1 MATQEGDVA
10 VARKPTNPG
19 SIPRLRKRLRP
30 GGRIYYFYDTG
41 GKPRKEIALGTD
53 YGAAI
58 LEYARLEKSRTSS
71 AIAAQVL
78 TFEYVA
84 NKYMDEVVPTKS
96 PATQKDNAR
105 ELRQL
110 LTFFNDPPGPLE
122 AIEPKHIVQ
131 YLRYRSKTAKVR
143 ANREKALLSA
153 IWNFARQSGYTS
165 LANPCAGIKGNKETG
180 RDTYIEDDMLAS
192 VYQHADQPLKDALDL
207 FYLTA
212 QRIGDTLK
220 MDERHIID
228 DQLLIQQGKT
238 SAKRRIEVVGELK
251 VVIDRILERKKGHKI
266 RSTRLVVMDNGQPM
280 TASMLRGRFDAAR
293 MKAGIEKSAFQMRD
307 LRAKA
312 ATDKEE
318 STGSI
323 RDARDQLGHTTV
335 GMTEQYIRRRK
346 GLKVLP
352 TK

>member
-1 MATQEGDVA
+1 MA
-10 VARKPTNPG
+10 RRPTNPG

-30 GGRIYYFYDTG
+30 GGRVYYYYDAG
-41 GKPRKEIALGTD
+41 DKPRRKIALGSD
-53 YGAAI
+53 YAAAI
-58 LEYARLEKSRTSS
+58 VEYARLEKSRAAS
-71 AIAAQVL
+71 ALVEAVL
-78 TFEYVA
+78 TFEFVA
-84 NKYMDEVVPTKS
+84 TKYMEEVVPTKS
-96 PATQKDNAR
+96 STTQKDNTR
-105 ELRQL
+105 ELKQL
-110 LTFFNDPPGPLE
+110 LIFFNDPPGPLE
-122 AIEPKHIVQ
+122 AIEPKHVVQ

-180 RDTYIEDDMLAS
+180 RDTYVEDEMFAA
-192 VYQHADQPLKDALDL
+192 VYLHADQPLKDALDL

-220 MDERHIID
+220 MDERD
-228 DQLLIQQGKT
+228 LLDNQLLIKQGKT

-251 VVIDRILERKKGHKI
+251 VVIERILERKKGHKI
-266 RSTRLVVMDNGQPM
+266 RSTRLVVMDNGQAM
-280 TASMLRGRFDAAR
+280 TTSMLRGRFDAAR

>member
-1 MATQEGDVA
+1 MA
-10 VARKPTNPG
+10 RRPTNPG

-30 GGRIYYFYDTG
+30 GGRVYYYYDAG
-41 GKPRKEIALGTD
+41 DKPRREIALGSD

-58 LEYARLEKSRTSS
+58 VEYARLEKSRAAS
-71 AIAAQVL
+71 ALVEAVL

-84 NKYMDEVVPTKS
+84 TKYMEEVVPTKS
-96 PATQKDNAR
+96 STTQKDNTR
-105 ELRQL
+105 ELKQL
-110 LTFFNDPPGPLE
+110 LIFFNDPPGPLE
-122 AIEPKHIVQ
+122 AIEPKHVVQ

-180 RDTYIEDDMLAS
+180 RDTYVEDEMFAA
-192 VYQHADQPLKDALDL
+192 VYLHADQPLKDALDL

-220 MDERHIID
+220 MDERD
-228 DQLLIQQGKT
+228 LLDNQLLIKQGKT

-251 VVIDRILERKKGHKI
+251 VVIERILERKKGHKI
-266 RSTRLVVMDNGQPM
+266 RSTRLVVMDNGQAM
-280 TASMLRGRFDAAR
+280 TTSMLRGRFDAAR

>member
-1 MATQEGDVA
+1 MA
-10 VARKPTNPG
+10 RRPTNPG

-30 GGRIYYFYDTG
+30 GGRVYYYYDAG
-41 GKPRKEIALGTD
+41 EKPRREIALGSD

-58 LEYARLEKSRTSS
+58 VEYARLEKSRAAS
-71 AIAAQVL
+71 ALVEAVL

-84 NKYMDEVVPTKS
+84 TKYMEEVVPTKS
-96 PATQKDNAR
+96 STTQKDNTR
-105 ELRQL
+105 ELKQL
-110 LTFFNDPPGPLE
+110 LIFFNDPPGPLE
-122 AIEPKHIVQ
+122 SIEPKHVVQ

-180 RDTYIEDDMLAS
+180 RDTYVEDEMFAA
-192 VYQHADQPLKDALDL
+192 VYLHADQPLKDALDL

-220 MDERHIID
+220 MDERD
-228 DQLLIQQGKT
+228 LLDNQLLIKQGKT

-251 VVIDRILERKKGHKI
+251 MVIDRILERKKGHKI
-266 RSTRLVVMDNGQPM
+266 RSTRLVVMDNGQAM
-280 TASMLRGRFDAAR
+280 TTSMLRGRFDAAR

>member
-1 MATQEGDVA
+1 MA
-10 VARKPTNPG
+10 RRPTNPG

-30 GGRIYYFYDTG
+30 GGRVYYYYDAG
-41 GKPRKEIALGTD
+41 DKPRREIALGSD

-58 LEYARLEKSRTSS
+58 VEYARLEKSRAAS
-71 AIAAQVL
+71 ALVEAVL
-78 TFEYVA
+78 TFEFVA
-84 NKYMDEVVPTKS
+84 TKYMEEVVPTKS
-96 PATQKDNAR
+96 STTQKDNTR
-105 ELRQL
+105 ELKQL
-110 LTFFNDPPGPLE
+110 LIFFNDPPGPLE
-122 AIEPKHIVQ
+122 AIEPKHVVQ

-180 RDTYIEDDMLAS
+180 RDTYVEDEMFAA
-192 VYQHADQPLKDALDL
+192 VYLHADQPLKDALDL

-220 MDERHIID
+220 MDERD
-228 DQLLIQQGKT
+228 LLDNQLLIKQGKT

-251 VVIDRILERKKGHKI
+251 VVIERILERKKGHKI
-266 RSTRLVVMDNGQPM
+266 RSTRLVVMDNGQAM
-280 TASMLRGRFDAAR
+280 TTSMLRGRFDAAR

>member
-1 MATQEGDVA
+1 MA
-10 VARKPTNPG
+10 RRPTNPG

-30 GGRIYYFYDTG
+30 GGRVYYYYDAG
-41 GKPRKEIALGTD
+41 DKPRREIALGSD

-58 LEYARLEKSRTSS
+58 VEYARLEKSRAAS
-71 AIAAQVL
+71 ALVEAVL
-78 TFEYVA
+78 TFEFVA
-84 NKYMDEVVPTKS
+84 TKYMEEVVPTKS
-96 PATQKDNAR
+96 STTQKDNTR
-105 ELRQL
+105 ELKQL
-110 LTFFNDPPGPLE
+110 LIFFNDPPGPLE
-122 AIEPKHIVQ
+122 AIEPKHVVQ

-180 RDTYIEDDMLAS
+180 RDTYVEDEMFAA
-192 VYQHADQPLKDALDL
+192 VYLHADQPLKDALDL

-220 MDERHIID
+220 MDERD
-228 DQLLIQQGKT
+228 LLDNQLLIKQGKT

-251 VVIDRILERKKGHKI
+251 VVIERVLERKKGHKI
-266 RSTRLVVMDNGQPM
+266 RSTRLVVMDNGQAM
-280 TASMLRGRFDAAR
+280 TTSMLRGRFDAAR

>member
-1 MATQEGDVA
+1 MA
-10 VARKPTNPG
+10 RRPTNPG

-30 GGRIYYFYDTG
+30 GGRVYYYYDAG
-41 GKPRKEIALGTD
+41 EKPRREIALGSD

-58 LEYARLEKSRTSS
+58 VEYARLEKSRAAS
-71 AIAAQVL
+71 ALVEAVL
-78 TFEYVA
+78 TFEFVA
-84 NKYMDEVVPTKS
+84 TKYMEEVVPTKS
-96 PATQKDNAR
+96 STTQKDNTR
-105 ELRQL
+105 ELKQL
-110 LTFFNDPPGPLE
+110 LIFFNDPPGPLE
-122 AIEPKHIVQ
+122 AIEPKHVVQ

-180 RDTYIEDDMLAS
+180 RDTYVEDEMFAA
-192 VYQHADQPLKDALDL
+192 VYLHADQPLKDALDL

-220 MDERHIID
+220 MDERD
-228 DQLLIQQGKT
+228 LLDNQLLIKQGKT

-251 VVIDRILERKKGHKI
+251 VVIERILERKKGHKI
-266 RSTRLVVMDNGQPM
+266 RSTRLVVMDNGQAM
-280 TASMLRGRFDAAR
+280 TTSMLRGRFDAAR

>member
-1 MATQEGDVA
+1 MA
-10 VARKPTNPG
+10 RRPTNPG

-30 GGRIYYFYDTG
+30 GGRVYYYYDAG
-41 GKPRKEIALGTD
+41 DKPRREIALGSD

-58 LEYARLEKSRTSS
+58 VEYARLEKSRAAS
-71 AIAAQVL
+71 ALVEAVL
-78 TFEYVA
+78 TFEFVA
-84 NKYMDEVVPTKS
+84 TKYMEEVVPTKS
-96 PATQKDNAR
+96 STTQKDNTR
-105 ELRQL
+105 ELKQL
-110 LTFFNDPPGPLE
+110 LIFFNDPPGPLE
-122 AIEPKHIVQ
+122 AIEPKHVVQ

-180 RDTYIEDDMLAS
+180 RDTYVEDEMFAA
-192 VYQHADQPLKDALDL
+192 VYLHADQPLKDALDL

-220 MDERHIID
+220 MDERD
-228 DQLLIQQGKT
+228 LLDNQLLIKQGKT
-238 SAKRRIEVVGELK
+238 SAKRRIEVVGELR
-251 VVIDRILERKKGHKI
+251 VVIERILERKKGHKI
-266 RSTRLVVMDNGQPM
+266 RSTRLVVMDNGQAM
-280 TASMLRGRFDAAR
+280 TTSMLRGRFDAAR

>member
-1 MATQEGDVA
+1 MA
-10 VARKPTNPG
+10 RRPTNPG

-30 GGRIYYFYDTG
+30 GGRVYYYYDAG
-41 GKPRKEIALGTD
+41 DKPRREIALGSD

-58 LEYARLEKSRTSS
+58 VEYARLEKSRAAS
-71 AIAAQVL
+71 ALVEAVL

-84 NKYMDEVVPTKS
+84 AKYMEEVVPTKS
-96 PATQKDNAR
+96 STTQKDNTR
-105 ELRQL
+105 ELKQL
-110 LTFFNDPPGPLE
+110 LIFFNDPPGPLE
-122 AIEPKHIVQ
+122 AIEPKHVVQ

-180 RDTYIEDDMLAS
+180 RDTYVEDEMFAA
-192 VYQHADQPLKDALDL
+192 VYLHADQPLKDALDL

-220 MDERHIID
+220 MDERD
-228 DQLLIQQGKT
+228 LLDNQLLIKQGKT

-251 VVIDRILERKKGHKI
+251 VVIERILERKKGHKI
-266 RSTRLVVMDNGQPM
+266 RSTRLVVMDNGQAM
-280 TASMLRGRFDAAR
+280 TTSMLRGRFDAAR

>member
-1 MATQEGDVA
+1 MA
-10 VARKPTNPG
+10 RRPTNPG

-30 GGRIYYFYDTG
+30 GGRVYYYYDAG
-41 GKPRKEIALGTD
+41 DKPRREIALGSD
-53 YGAAI
+53 YAAAI
-58 LEYARLEKSRTSS
+58 VEYARLEKSRAAS
-71 AIAAQVL
+71 ALVEAVL
-78 TFEYVA
+78 TFEFVA
-84 NKYMDEVVPTKS
+84 TKYMEEVVPTKS
-96 PATQKDNAR
+96 STTQKDNTR
-105 ELRQL
+105 ELKQL
-110 LTFFNDPPGPLE
+110 LIFFNDPPGPLE
-122 AIEPKHIVQ
+122 AIEPKHVVQ

-180 RDTYIEDDMLAS
+180 RDTYVEDEMFAA
-192 VYQHADQPLKDALDL
+192 VYLHADQPLKDALDL

-220 MDERHIID
+220 MDERD
-228 DQLLIQQGKT
+228 LLDNQLLIKQGKT

-251 VVIDRILERKKGHKI
+251 VVIERILERKKGHKI
-266 RSTRLVVMDNGQPM
+266 RSTRLVVMDNGQAM
-280 TASMLRGRFDAAR
+280 TTSMLRGRFDAAR

>member
-1 MATQEGDVA
+1 MA
-10 VARKPTNPG
+10 RRPTNPG

-30 GGRIYYFYDTG
+30 GGRVYYYYDAG
-41 GKPRKEIALGTD
+41 DKPRKEIALGSD

-58 LEYARLEKSRTSS
+58 VEYARLEKSRAAS
-71 AIAAQVL
+71 ALVGAVL

-84 NKYMDEVVPTKS
+84 NKYMEEVVPTKS
-96 PATQKDNAR
+96 ANTQKDNTR
-105 ELRQL
+105 ELKQL
-110 LTFFNDPPGPLE
+110 LIFFNDPPGPLE
-122 AIEPKHIVQ
+122 AIEPKHVVQ

-165 LANPCAGIKGNKETG
+165 LANPCSGIKGNKETG
-180 RDTYIEDDMLAS
+180 RDTYVEDEMFAS
-192 VYQHADQPLKDALDL
+192 VYLHADQPLKDALDL

-220 MDERHIID
+220 MDECD
-228 DQLLIQQGKT
+228 LLDGQLLIKQGKT

-251 VVIDRILERKKGHKI
+251 VVIDRIMERKRGHKI
-266 RSTRLVVMDNGQPM
+266 RSTRLVVMNNGQPM

-293 MKAGIEKSAFQMRD
+293 LKAGIEKSAFQMRD

>member
-1 MATQEGDVA
+1 MA
-10 VARKPTNPG
+10 RRPTNPG

-30 GGRIYYFYDTG
+30 GGRVYYYYDAG
-41 GKPRKEIALGTD
+41 DKPRREIALGSD

-58 LEYARLEKSRTSS
+58 VEYARLEKSRAAS
-71 AIAAQVL
+71 ALVEAVL

-84 NKYMDEVVPTKS
+84 TKYMEEVVPTKS
-96 PATQKDNAR
+96 STTQKDNTR
-105 ELRQL
+105 ELKQL
-110 LTFFNDPPGPLE
+110 LIFFNDPPGPLE
-122 AIEPKHIVQ
+122 AIEPKHVVQ

-180 RDTYIEDDMLAS
+180 RDTYVEDEMFAA
-192 VYQHADQPLKDALDL
+192 VYLHADQPLKDALDL

-220 MDERHIID
+220 MDERD
-228 DQLLIQQGKT
+228 LLDNQLLIKQGKT

-251 VVIDRILERKKGHKI
+251 VVIERILERKKGHKI
-266 RSTRLVVMDNGQPM
+266 RSTRLVVMDNGQAM

>member
-1 MATQEGDVA
+1 MA
-10 VARKPTNPG
+10 RRPTNPG

-30 GGRIYYFYDTG
+30 GGRVYYYYDAG
-41 GKPRKEIALGTD
+41 DKPRREIALGSD

-58 LEYARLEKSRTSS
+58 VEYARLEKSRAAS
-71 AIAAQVL
+71 ALVEAVL

-84 NKYMDEVVPTKS
+84 TKYMEEVVPTKS
-96 PATQKDNAR
+96 STTQKDNTR
-105 ELRQL
+105 ELKQL
-110 LTFFNDPPGPLE
+110 LIFFNDPPGPLE
-122 AIEPKHIVQ
+122 AIEPKHVVQ

-180 RDTYIEDDMLAS
+180 RDTYVEDEMFAA
-192 VYQHADQPLKDALDL
+192 VYLHADQPLKDALDL

-220 MDERHIID
+220 MDERD
-228 DQLLIQQGKT
+228 LLDNQLLIKQGKT

-266 RSTRLVVMDNGQPM
+266 RSTRLVVMDNGQAM
-280 TASMLRGRFDAAR
+280 TTSMLRGRFDAAR

>member
-1 MATQEGDVA
+1 MA
-10 VARKPTNPG
+10 RRPTNPG

-30 GGRIYYFYDTG
+30 GGRVYYYYDAG
-41 GKPRKEIALGTD
+41 DKPRREIALGSD

-58 LEYARLEKSRTSS
+58 VEYARLEKSRAAS
-71 AIAAQVL
+71 ALVEAVL

-84 NKYMDEVVPTKS
+84 TKYMEEVVPTKS
-96 PATQKDNAR
+96 STTQKDNTR
-105 ELRQL
+105 ELKQL
-110 LTFFNDPPGPLE
+110 LIFFNDPPGPLE
-122 AIEPKHIVQ
+122 AIEPKHVVQ

-180 RDTYIEDDMLAS
+180 RDTYVEDEMFAA
-192 VYQHADQPLKDALDL
+192 VYLHADQPLKDALDL

-220 MDERHIID
+220 MDERD
-228 DQLLIQQGKT
+228 LLDNQLLIKQGKT

-251 VVIDRILERKKGHKI
+251 VVIERILERKKGHKI
-266 RSTRLVVMDNGQPM
+266 RSTRLVVMDNGQAM
-280 TASMLRGRFDAAR
+280 TASMLRGRFEAAR

>member
-1 MATQEGDVA
+1 MA
-10 VARKPTNPG
+10 RRPTNPG

-30 GGRIYYFYDTG
+30 GGRVYYYYDAG
-41 GKPRKEIALGTD
+41 DKPRREIALGSD
-53 YGAAI
+53 YAAAI
-58 LEYARLEKSRTSS
+58 VEYARLEKSRAAS
-71 AIAAQVL
+71 ALVGAVL

-84 NKYMDEVVPTKS
+84 NKYMEEVVPTKS
-96 PATQKDNAR
+96 SATQKDNLR
-105 ELRQL
+105 ELKQL
-110 LTFFNDPPGPLE
+110 LIFFNDPPGPLE
-122 AIEPKHIVQ
+122 AIEPKHVVQ

-180 RDTYIEDDMLAS
+180 RDTYVEDEMFAA
-192 VYQHADQPLKDALDL
+192 VYLHADQPLKDALDL

-220 MDERHIID
+220 MDERD
-228 DQLLIQQGKT
+228 LLDNQLLIKQGKT

-251 VVIDRILERKKGHKI
+251 VVIERILERKKGHKI
-266 RSTRLVVMDNGQPM
+266 RSTRLVVMDNGQAM
-280 TASMLRGRFDAAR
+280 TTSMLRGRFDAAR

>member
-1 MATQEGDVA
+1 MA
-10 VARKPTNPG
+10 RRPTNPG

-30 GGRIYYFYDTG
+30 GGRVYYYYDAG
-41 GKPRKEIALGTD
+41 DKPRREIALGSD
-53 YGAAI
+53 YAAAI
-58 LEYARLEKSRTSS
+58 VEYARLEKSRAAS
-71 AIAAQVL
+71 ALVEAVL

-84 NKYMDEVVPTKS
+84 TKYMEEVVPTKS
-96 PATQKDNAR
+96 STTQKDNTR
-105 ELRQL
+105 ELKQL
-110 LTFFNDPPGPLE
+110 LIFFNDPPGPLE
-122 AIEPKHIVQ
+122 AIEPKHVVQ

-180 RDTYIEDDMLAS
+180 RDTYVEDEMFAA
-192 VYQHADQPLKDALDL
+192 VYLHADQPLKDALDL

-220 MDERHIID
+220 MDERD
-228 DQLLIQQGKT
+228 LLDNQLLIKQGKT

-251 VVIDRILERKKGHKI
+251 VVIERILERKKGHKI
-266 RSTRLVVMDNGQPM
+266 RSTRLVVMDNGQAM
-280 TASMLRGRFDAAR
+280 TTSMLRGRFDAAR

>member
-1 MATQEGDVA
+1 MA
-10 VARKPTNPG
+10 RRPTNPG

-30 GGRIYYFYDTG
+30 GGRVYYYYDAG
-41 GKPRKEIALGTD
+41 DKPRREIALGSD

-58 LEYARLEKSRTSS
+58 VEYARLEKSRAAS
-71 AIAAQVL
+71 ALVEAVL

-84 NKYMDEVVPTKS
+84 TKYMEEVVPTKS
-96 PATQKDNAR
+96 STTQKDNTR
-105 ELRQL
+105 ELKQL
-110 LTFFNDPPGPLE
+110 LIFFNDPPGPLE
-122 AIEPKHIVQ
+122 SIEPKHVVQ

-180 RDTYIEDDMLAS
+180 RDTYVEDEMFAA
-192 VYQHADQPLKDALDL
+192 VYLHADQPLKDALDL

-220 MDERHIID
+220 MDERD
-228 DQLLIQQGKT
+228 LLDNQLLIKQGKT

-251 VVIDRILERKKGHKI
+251 VVIERILERKKGHKI
-266 RSTRLVVMDNGQPM
+266 RSTRLVVMDNGQAM
-280 TASMLRGRFDAAR
+280 TTSMLRGRFDAAR
-293 MKAGIEKSAFQMRD
+293 MKAGIDKSAFQMRD

>member
-1 MATQEGDVA
+1 MA
-10 VARKPTNPG
+10 RRPTNPG

-30 GGRIYYFYDTG
+30 GGRVYYYYDAG
-41 GKPRKEIALGTD
+41 DKPRREIALGSD

-58 LEYARLEKSRTSS
+58 VEYARLEKSRAAS
-71 AIAAQVL
+71 ALVEAVL
-78 TFEYVA
+78 TFEFVA
-84 NKYMDEVVPTKS
+84 TKYMEEVVPTKS
-96 PATQKDNAR
+96 STTQKDNTR
-105 ELRQL
+105 ELKQL
-110 LTFFNDPPGPLE
+110 LIFFNDPPGPLE
-122 AIEPKHIVQ
+122 AIEPKHVVQ

-180 RDTYIEDDMLAS
+180 RDTYVEDEMFAA
-192 VYQHADQPLKDALDL
+192 VYLHADQPLKDALDL

-220 MDERHIID
+220 MDERD
-228 DQLLIQQGKT
+228 LLDNQLLIKQGKT

-251 VVIDRILERKKGHKI
+251 VVIERILERKKGHKI
-266 RSTRLVVMDNGQPM
+266 RSTRLVVMDNGQAM

-293 MKAGIEKSAFQMRD
+293 MKAGIDKSAFQMRD

>member
-1 MATQEGDVA
+1 MA
-10 VARKPTNPG
+10 RRPTNPG

-30 GGRIYYFYDTG
+30 GGRVYYYYDAG
-41 GKPRKEIALGTD
+41 DKPRREIALGSD

-58 LEYARLEKSRTSS
+58 VEYARLEKSRAAS
-71 AIAAQVL
+71 ALVEAVL

-84 NKYMDEVVPTKS
+84 TKYMEEVVPTKS
-96 PATQKDNAR
+96 STTQKDNTR
-105 ELRQL
+105 ELKQL
-110 LTFFNDPPGPLE
+110 LIFFNDPPGPLE
-122 AIEPKHIVQ
+122 AIEPKHVVQ

-180 RDTYIEDDMLAS
+180 RDTYVEDEMFAA
-192 VYQHADQPLKDALDL
+192 VYLHADQPLKDALDL

-220 MDERHIID
+220 MDERD
-228 DQLLIQQGKT
+228 LLDNQLLIKQGKT

-251 VVIDRILERKKGHKI
+251 MVIDRILERKKGHKI
-266 RSTRLVVMDNGQPM
+266 RSTRLVVMDNGQAM
-280 TASMLRGRFDAAR
+280 TTSMLRGRFDAAR

>member
-1 MATQEGDVA
+1 MA
-10 VARKPTNPG
+10 RRPTNPG

-30 GGRIYYFYDTG
+30 GGRVYYYYDAG
-41 GKPRKEIALGTD
+41 DKPRREIALGSD
-53 YGAAI
+53 YAAAI
-58 LEYARLEKSRTSS
+58 VEYARLEKSRAAS
-71 AIAAQVL
+71 ALVEAVL
-78 TFEYVA
+78 TFEFVA
-84 NKYMDEVVPTKS
+84 TKYMEEVVPTKS
-96 PATQKDNAR
+96 STTQKDNTR
-105 ELRQL
+105 ELKQL
-110 LTFFNDPPGPLE
+110 LIFFNDPPGPLE
-122 AIEPKHIVQ
+122 AIEPKHVVQ

-180 RDTYIEDDMLAS
+180 RDTYVEDEMFAA
-192 VYQHADQPLKDALDL
+192 VYLHADLLDN
-207 FYLTA
+207 
-212 QRIGDTLK
+212 
-220 MDERHIID
+220 
-228 DQLLIQQGKT
+228 QLLIKQGKT

-251 VVIDRILERKKGHKI
+251 VVIERILERKKGHKI
-266 RSTRLVVMDNGQPM
+266 RSTRLVVMDNGQAM
-280 TASMLRGRFDAAR
+280 TTSMLRGRFDAAR

>member
-1 MATQEGDVA
+1 MA
-10 VARKPTNPG
+10 RRPTNPG
-19 SIPRLRKRLRP
+19 SIPRLRKRLRS
-30 GGRIYYFYDTG
+30 GGRVYYYYDAG
-41 GKPRKEIALGTD
+41 DKPRREIALGSD

-58 LEYARLEKSRTSS
+58 VEYARLEKSRAAS
-71 AIAAQVL
+71 ALVGAVL

-84 NKYMDEVVPTKS
+84 TKYMEEVVPTKS
-96 PATQKDNAR
+96 STTQKDNAR
-105 ELRQL
+105 ELKQL
-110 LTFFNDPPGPLE
+110 LIFFNDPPGPLE
-122 AIEPKHIVQ
+122 AIEPKHVVQ

-180 RDTYIEDDMLAS
+180 RDTYVEDEMFAA
-192 VYQHADQPLKDALDL
+192 VYLHADQPLKDALDL

-220 MDERHIID
+220 MDERD
-228 DQLLIQQGKT
+228 LLDNQLLIKQGKT

-266 RSTRLVVMDNGQPM
+266 RSTRLVVMDKGQAM
-280 TASMLRGRFDAAR
+280 TTSMLRGRFDAAR
-293 MKAGIEKSAFQMRD
+293 LKAGIEKSAFQMRD

>member
-1 MATQEGDVA
+1 MP
-10 VARKPTNPG
+10 RPTTT
-19 SIPRLRKRLRP
+19 PRLRKRKQRS
-30 GGRIYYFYDTG
+30 GAIYYYYETG
-41 GKPRKEIALGTD
+41 LESRKEVCLGSDYAL
-53 YGAAI
+53 AI
-58 LEYARLEKSRTSS
+58 MEYARLEKSRASS
-71 AIAAQVL
+71 ALAVKVL

-84 NKYMDEVVPTKS
+84 SQYMAEVVPNKALS
-96 PATQKDNAR
+96 TQKDNAR
-105 ELRQL
+105 ELKQL
-110 LTFFNDPPGPLE
+110 LLFFNDPPAPLE
-122 AIEPKHIVQ
+122 SIQPQHVVQ

-143 ANREKALLSA
+143 ANREKALLSS
-153 IWNFARQSGYTS
+153 IWNFARECGYTA

-180 RDTYIEDDMLAS
+180 RDNYIEDDMFLA
-192 VYQHADQPLKDALDL
+192 VYEKADQPLKDALDL

-212 QRIGDTLK
+212 QRVADTLK
-220 MDERHIID
+220 MDERDIRNG
-228 DQLLIQQGKT
+228 QLFVQQNKT
-238 SAKRRIEVVGELK
+238 SAKRRIEIIGQLKEVVERIMARKARYK
-251 VVIDRILERKKGHKI
+251 V
-266 RSTRLVVMDNGQPM
+266 RSTRLVVMENGQPM
-280 TASMLRGRFDAAR
+280 TVSMLRGRFDAAR
-293 MKAGIEKSAFQMRD
+293 LAAGIEKSEFQMRD